1 MFVRGVFILQVNFIK
16 NCLKGV
22 LAAIISSAVLL
33 LVLSFIAYTRADP
46 DSYVTIFAG
55 VALYASAFICGFVA
69 VKKNRE
75 SGLLCGL
82 VSGAIYAMLI
92 MGMSL
97 IARTT
102 DGSSSPWKW
111 VIYLVIL
118 GISALGGVIGVPSG
132 KVKRNKRKNHA

>member
-1 MFVRGVFILQVNFIK
+1 MQVNFIK

-46 DSYVTIFAG
+46 DSYVSIFAG
-55 VALYASAFICGFVA
+55 IALYVSAFICGFVA

-82 VSGAIYAMLI
+82 TSGGIFTLMIIGLSLI
-92 MGMSL
+92 M
-97 IARTT
+97 RTA
-102 DGSSSPWKW
+102 DAESSPLRW
-111 VIYLVIL
+111 VMYLVVL
-118 GISALGGVIGVPSG
+118 GISILGGVVGVPSG
-132 KVKRNKRKNHA
+132 KAKRNKRAKHA

>member
-1 MFVRGVFILQVNFIK
+1 MQVNFIK

-46 DSYVTIFAG
+46 DSYVSIFAG
-55 VALYASAFICGFVA
+55 AALYVSAFICGFVA

-82 VSGAIYAMLI
+82 TSGGIFTLMIIGLSLI
-92 MGMSL
+92 M
-97 IARTT
+97 RTT
-102 DGSSSPWKW
+102 DGGGSPLRW
-111 VIYLVIL
+111 VMYLVIL
-118 GISALGGVIGVPSG
+118 GISTLGGVVGVPSG

>member
-1 MFVRGVFILQVNFIK
+1 MQVNFIK

-46 DSYVTIFAG
+46 DSYVTIFAS
-55 VALYASAFICGFVA
+55 VALYVSAFICGFVA

-82 VSGAIYAMLI
+82 VSGAIFTMLI
-92 MGMSL
+92 IGMSL

-102 DGSSSPWKW
+102 DESSSNLKW

-118 GISALGGVIGVPSG
+118 GVSALGGVIGVPSG
-132 KVKRNKRKNHA
+132 KMKRKKR